1 MIYYR
6 RPWITEDKDGNPA
19 TKHTTSPVMFICS
32 DKNVSLK
39 NGGLCDVTPT
49 ILDYMKIEKPK
60 EMIGKSLLNKK

>member
-1 MIYYR
+1 
-6 RPWITEDKDGNPA
+6 
-19 TKHTTSPVMFICS
+19 MFICS

-39 NGGLCDVTPT
+39 NGSLCDVAPT